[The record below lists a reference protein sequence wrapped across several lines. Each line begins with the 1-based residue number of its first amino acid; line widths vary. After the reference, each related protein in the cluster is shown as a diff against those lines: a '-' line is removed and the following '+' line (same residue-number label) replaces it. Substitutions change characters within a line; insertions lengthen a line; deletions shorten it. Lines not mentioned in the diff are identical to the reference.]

1 MKPRLRSCC
10 AVLFALG
17 LAAAPPQQKRDLPI
31 PHLEKRGSATQ
42 LIVDGRPML
51 LLAGELGN
59 NTSSSLEY
67 MQPIWPRLRKMNLNT
82 VLAPVAW
89 DWIEPEENK
98 FDFRVVDGLIQE
110 ARRNNLRLV
119 FLWFGA
125 WKDSISCYAPVWL
138 KEDQA
143 RFPRVPD
150 KSGKSMEVLSVL
162 DDATLNA
169 DTKAY
174 RALLRHLRE
183 VDGRTHTVIMMQ
195 VLNEVGFLGDSRER
209 SQRAN
214 QAFTRGVPEELMGYL
229 QKHKDTLVPEFRKVW
244 EAGGFRSTGT
254 WEEVF
259 GKGPVTDDIFMA
271 WFFARYTG
279 KLAEAGKAEHPLPT
293 FVDAGLIDPR
303 RPNPG
308 EYPSGGPLP
317 HLFDLWRA
325 AAPAVDVYSPDIW
338 SGGFADWCARYAVEG
353 NPLFFPEIRGDA
365 TAAANLLYAMG
376 QHNAMGFSPFGI
388 ESLQAPVTDQ
398 LARSYELL
406 SQLAPLIL
414 ESQAKGTIAGVVL
427 DPQNPTRKIA
437 LGDYTLD
444 VSYARGRGGPPQ
456 SSPSPSSPTAA
467 QPVDYASGLIF
478 ATGPDDYVVAGRGLT
493 IVFGSGRPGPP
504 MVGLARVVE
513 GSYAKGQ
520 WTPGRILSGDDT
532 GHGRNIRLPFGERY
546 TILRVQLY
554 RYR

>member
-1 MKPRLRSCC
+1 MEPGLRACYIM
-10 AVLFALG
+10 LFALG
-17 LAAAPPQQKRDLPI
+17 LAAAPPRQKGDVPI
-31 PHLEKRGSATQ
+31 PHLEKRGAATQ
-42 LIVDGRPML
+42 LIVDGKPML

-67 MQPIWPRLRKMNLNT
+67 MQPIWPRLAKMNLNT

-89 DWIEPEENK
+89 DWIEPEEGR

-110 ARRNNLRLV
+110 ARRHNLRLV

-125 WKDSISCYAPVWL
+125 WKDSISCYAPVWV
-138 KEDQA
+138 KQDQA

-174 RALLRHLRE
+174 RALMRHLRE
-183 VDGRTHTVIMMQ
+183 VDGQTHSVLMMQ

-209 SQRAN
+209 SQAAD
-214 QAFTRGVPEELMGYL
+214 QAFARAVPEELMNYI
-229 QKHKDTLVPEFRKVW
+229 QNHKDTLVPEFRKVW
-244 EAGGFRSTGT
+244 EAGGFRTSGT
-254 WEEVF
+254 WEGVF
-259 GKGPVTDDIFMA
+259 GEGPATDDIFMA

-279 KLAEAGKAEHPLPT
+279 RLAEAGKAEYPLPT

-325 AAPAVDVYSPDIW
+325 AAPAVDLYSPDIW
-338 SGGFADWCARYAVEG
+338 SGGFTDWCARYAVEG
-353 NPLFFPEIRGDA
+353 NPLFIPEIRGDA
-365 TAAANLLYAMG
+365 ATAANVFYAVG
-376 QHNAMGFSPFGI
+376 QHKAMGFSPFSV
-388 ESLQAPVTDQ
+388 ETLQAQVAEQ
-398 LARSYELL
+398 LTRGYELL

-414 ESQAKGTIAGVVL
+414 ESQAKGAIAGVIL
-427 DPQNPTRKIA
+427 GPQDPARKIA

-444 VSYARGRGGPPQ
+444 VSYARGRGGPPAA
-456 SSPSPSSPTAA
+456 PTAA
-467 QPVDYASGLIF
+467 QPVDYASAVIL
-478 ATGPDDYVVAGRGLT
+478 ATAPDEYVVAGRGLT
-493 IVFGSGRPGPP
+493 IVFGSGVPGPP
-504 MVGLARVVE
+504 LVGLARVVE
-513 GSYAKGQ
+513 GSYSKGQ
-520 WTPGRILSGDDT
+520 WAPGRMLSGDDT
-532 GHGRNIRLPFGERY
+532 GHGRNLRLPFGDRY
-546 TILRVQLY
+546 TVLRVQLY